1 VAAIYDSSVLTSKLL
16 RSTRLILGNPRAT
29 QTIAG
34 IYSQTLCQSSTWH
47 PMSVP
52 QWLTRQLIRQC
63 NSQLLC
69 GRLTDLTSSLF
80 DCITLQQR
88 MHCSVTAAN
97 HAMCELSDHDLDF
110 NVTGQASSDKERLE
124 KKLSRPFHLISSILS
139 PTLSFTIHG
148 DILPHCLRRC
158 TLKSFQ

>member
-1 VAAIYDSSVLTSKLL
+1 
-16 RSTRLILGNPRAT
+16 
-29 QTIAG
+29 
-34 IYSQTLCQSSTWH
+34 
-47 PMSVP
+47 MSVP

-97 HAMCELSDHDLDF
+97 HVMCELSDHDLDF

-124 KKLSRPFHLISSILS
+124 KNYHDLFI
-139 PTLSFTIHG
+139 
-148 DILPHCLRRC
+148 
-158 TLKSFQ
+158 